1 MAKCYLIGIHGFIGR
16 WLADYLSRS
25 GHEVSGLARTPCADF
40 ASKHPGIRVDLGSVL
55 DSEKT
60 AAVIRDFRPDYVF
73 HLAAQS
79 SPPESWANPGL
90 TFDVNVRGTLHVLEA
105 VRGCGHSPVLEL
117 FLSSGEYASGNSHQ
131 PIREDHPLDPSSP
144 YAVSKIAAGQ
154 LAVLYAKRYD
164 LKIVRVR
171 PFFLIGPGKKG
182 DVSSHFCRQIAAVE
196 SGKSSVMKVGN
207 LQAVRDFLDIRDG
220 VEALWT
226 AASRGQ
232 PGEVYNVASG
242 VPCPIDRLL
251 QIYLSHARM
260 KISIETDPSLFRP
273 MDEPFK
279 VGDVSK
285 LKALGWKPSRRLEE
299 SAREILEDWRL
310 RLSQETGF

>member
-1 MAKCYLIGIHGFIGR
+1 MAKCYLVGIHGFIGR
-16 WLADYLSRS
+16 WLADYLARA
-25 GHEVSGLARTPCADF
+25 GHEVSGLARTPCVSF
-40 ASKHPGIRVDLGSVL
+40 ASKHPGIRVDLGSIL

-60 AAVIRDFRPDYVF
+60 ASFIRNFRPDYVF

-79 SPPESWANPGL
+79 SPPESWEQPGL
-90 TFDVNVRGTLHVLEA
+90 TFDVNVQGTLHVLDA
-105 VRGCGHSPVLEL
+105 VRNCGHSPVVEM
-117 FLSSGEYASGNSHQ
+117 FLSSSEYASGNSGQ
-131 PIREDHPLDPSSP
+131 AIREDHPLDPSSP

-164 LKIVRVR
+164 MKVVRVR
-171 PFFLIGPGKKG
+171 PFFLIGPGKTG

-196 SGKSSVMKVGN
+196 NGKAPVMKVGN
-207 LQAVRDFLDIRDG
+207 LQPVRDFLDIRDG

-226 AASRGQ
+226 AASLGQ

-242 VPCPIDRLL
+242 VPCSIEQLL
-251 QIYLSHARM
+251 KIYLSHARM
-260 KISIETDPSLFRP
+260 KIVVETDPSLFRP
-273 MDEPFK
+273 LDESFK

-285 LKALGWKPSRRLEE
+285 LKALGWKPSRRLED

-310 RLSQETGF
+310 RVSPEPGV

>member
-25 GHEVSGLARTPCADF
+25 GHDVSGLARTPCADF
-40 ASKHPGIRVDLGSVL
+40 ASKHPRIRVDLGSIL

-60 AAVIRDFRPDYVF
+60 AAVLRNFRPDYVF

-79 SPPESWANPGL
+79 SPPESWEKPGI
-90 TFDVNVRGTLHVLEA
+90 TFDVNVRGTLHVLDA
-105 VRGCGHSPVLEL
+105 VRHCGTSPVVEM
-117 FLSSGEYASGNSHQ
+117 FLSSSEYASGQSDQ

-196 SGKSSVMKVGN
+196 SGRSPVMKVGN
-207 LQAVRDFLDIRDG
+207 LQPVRDFLDIRDG
-220 VEALWT
+220 VEALWS
-226 AASRGQ
+226 AASLGK
-232 PGEVYNVASG
+232 PGEVYNIASG
-242 VPCPIDRLL
+242 VPCSIERLL
-251 QIYLSHARM
+251 KIYLSHARM
-260 KISIETDPSLFRP
+260 KIDVQADPSLFRAL
-273 MDEPFK
+273 DESFK

-285 LKALGWKPSRRLEE
+285 LKALGWKPSRRLEDT
-299 SAREILEDWRL
+299 AREILEDWRL
-310 RLSQETGF
+310 RVSQETGV